1 MTTEVVQTK
10 GIFRGLPKYPDNT
23 PQQTA
28 LITGANGI
36 SGYYMIK
43 VLAENPQI
51 WKKIYCLSRRPPAI
65 PGGLP
70 KNAEFVQ
77 CDFLKSADEI
87 GGVMKNHGITHVDH
101 VFFFAYIQ
109 PTPEPGSGIWSAVDK
124 MVEVNSKH
132 MPVSLHLRDP
142 SSQPIQDKLLANF
155 LGALDV
161 ASIKPKRIMLQT
173 GAKNYAVHNGPTKI
187 PQEESD
193 PRPQTEP
200 NFYFYQEDTLSA
212 WAQKTPATRY
222 TIAMPSFILGAVPNA
237 AMNAAFPLAVYCAV
251 CKHLN
256 EPLVFPAGFNSWTTP
271 QIVSTSQMDAYLEEY
286 LAIGLPDSETAR
298 GTGAGK
304 GHGGKGKSYGREEGQ
319 GKFNAVDGA
328 LWAWESSWP
337 RIAEWYGLPYEGPNG
352 KTDQIAHEVD
362 LGQGPRGY
370 GPGAKMQFRF
380 STVAWA
386 SSSKVQQAW
395 KEIAAQHDL
404 LEKELTDTERVFG
417 FLDGWVNQP
426 FPLQYSSK
434 KVRKAGFH
442 GFVDSE
448 EALLGVF
455 EELAAIK
462 MVPPVPKVR
471 TTFE

>member
-87 GGVMKNHGITHVDH
+87 GGVMKNHGITHV
-101 VFFFAYIQ
+101 
-109 PTPEPGSGIWSAVDK
+109 
-124 MVEVNSKH
+124 
-132 MPVSLHLRDP
+132 
-142 SSQPIQDKLLANF
+142 SQPIQDKLLANF

-161 ASIKPKRIMLQT
+161 TSIKPKRIMLQT

-256 EPLVFPAGFNSWTTP
+256 EPLVFPGGFNSWTTP
-271 QIVSTSQMDAYLEEY
+271 QMVSTSQMDAYLEEY

-298 GTGAGK
+298 ETGAGK
-304 GHGGKGKSYGREEGQ
+304 GHGGKGKNYGREEGQ

-370 GPGAKMQFRF
+370 GPGAKMQLRF

-455 EELAAIK
+455 EELAAIR